1 MTLDSTPEH
10 AALVA
15 APRMKA
21 STAAAYSS
29 ASFNTPADDK
39 ALGFIQPKGPHR
51 FVLRDDEVGFET
63 PAGLFSVVE
72 VRRGVIF
79 RVRTTPHLKHL
90 ERDEAVALCYRL
102 EAEMLDAGW
111 KPLLPLDKDT
121 LLAEMAQHRELVAG
135 QWGAG
140 ELAAEIRIKRVID
153 EGNLQAEVLG
163 MTADGFLVT
172 LMIWDE
178 SLHP

>member
-1 MTLDSTPEH
+1 MTLDSASEH

-21 STAAAYSS
+21 SAAAAYSS
-29 ASFNTPADDK
+29 ASFKMPADDA

-51 FVLRDDEVGFET
+51 FVLRDDDVGFET

-79 RVRTTPHLKHL
+79 RVRTTPHLQHL
-90 ERDEAVALCYRL
+90 ERNEAVALCHRL
-102 EAEMLDAGW
+102 EADMIDAGW
-111 KPLLPLDKDT
+111 KPLSPLDKDA
-121 LLAEMAQHRELVAG
+121 LVAEMKQHRELVAG
-135 QWGAG
+135 QWTAG
-140 ELAAEIRIKRVID
+140 ELAAEIRVKRVIN
-153 EGNLQAEVLG
+153 EGDLQAEVLG

-178 SLHP
+178 SLNP